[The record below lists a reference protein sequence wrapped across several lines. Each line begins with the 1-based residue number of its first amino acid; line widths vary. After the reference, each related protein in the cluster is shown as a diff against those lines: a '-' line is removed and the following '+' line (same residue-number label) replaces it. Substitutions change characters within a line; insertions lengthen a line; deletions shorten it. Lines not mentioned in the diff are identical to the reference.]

1 MKLTS
6 REKKIFFISILFL
19 LFGIKLF
26 IVSIQP
32 IYILNYIHDDFLFV
46 LRAFNILNG
55 NYLGNYNDIILSK
68 GIIGSLFI
76 ALANITKLG
85 YLKANHLI
93 YFIACL
99 SIIHMLSN
107 VIKSKKWLLIIYII
121 ILFNPISYSDAVSF
135 VYRDGIYISL
145 IMLFFSLSFEMFFNY
160 KSLKKIIF
168 YSITFGI
175 TFTCIYLCREE
186 TTWLYPYLILQ
197 YLIITLFI
205 IKDKSCL
212 KKFKKII
219 SMVVLPVV
227 ILGLSCTWI
236 ATLNYKY
243 YQRFVI
249 NDFTSKDFKDA
260 YGALTRIKQDDYINR
275 VPLNKKNRLKLYEL
289 SPTFNELKSYLE
301 NDGLKYTNEY
311 QNEYNEGFLYWAVRE
326 GTYKLGYYQNAQK
339 AKDFYKRL
347 ANEINDLCDNNKL
360 SCYSKRSSLTAPFI
374 KEEYSEFAKYVP
386 KTFITQLNYSNV
398 YVKIPNKNKTNRLF
412 NEITLN
418 KDNYTNKDLKSVRL
432 KVMNLILRIYQNI
445 NIYLMII
452 SIVLYTILIVK
463 FFKTN
468 FKNYKEIIV
477 LSALFCLYIVRI
489 LAVAFVAATEYKSA
503 INKCQYLSCC
513 YVIQSLFTILAIIFF
528 LKEYKNAIFNLSKRI
543 NRSNKIKH

>member
-32 IYILNYIHDDFLFV
+32 IYILNYIHDDSLFV
-46 LRAFNILNG
+46 LRSFNILNG

-186 TTWLYPYLILQ
+186 TTWLYPHLILQ

-301 NDGLKYTNEY
+301 NDGLKYTNEH

-326 GTYKLGYYQNAQK
+326 GAYKLGYYQNAQK

>member
-32 IYILNYIHDDFLFV
+32 IYILNYTHDDSLFV

-55 NYLGNYNDIILSK
+55 NYLGTYNDIILSK

-301 NDGLKYTNEY
+301 NDGLKYTNEH

-326 GTYKLGYYQNAQK
+326 GAYKLGYYQNAQK

>member
-1 MKLTS
+1 
-6 REKKIFFISILFL
+6 
-19 LFGIKLF
+19 
-26 IVSIQP
+26 
-32 IYILNYIHDDFLFV
+32 
-46 LRAFNILNG
+46 
-55 NYLGNYNDIILSK
+55 
-68 GIIGSLFI
+68 
-76 ALANITKLG
+76 
-85 YLKANHLI
+85 
-93 YFIACL
+93 
-99 SIIHMLSN
+99 
-107 VIKSKKWLLIIYII
+107 
-121 ILFNPISYSDAVSF
+121 
-135 VYRDGIYISL
+135 
-145 IMLFFSLSFEMFFNY
+145 
-160 KSLKKIIF
+160 
-168 YSITFGI
+168 
-175 TFTCIYLCREE
+175 
-186 TTWLYPYLILQ
+186 
-197 YLIITLFI
+197 
-205 IKDKSCL
+205 
-212 KKFKKII
+212 
-219 SMVVLPVV
+219 MVVLPVV

-301 NDGLKYTNEY
+301 NDGLKYTNEH

-326 GTYKLGYYQNAQK
+326 GAYKLGYYQNAQK

>member
-32 IYILNYIHDDFLFV
+32 IYILNYTHDDSLFV

-55 NYLGNYNDIILSK
+55 NYLGTYNDIILSK

-85 YLKANHLI
+85 YLKANHLL

-168 YSITFGI
+168 YSIAFGI
-175 TFTCIYLCREE
+175 TFACIYLCREE
-186 TTWLYPYLILQ
+186 TMWLYPYLILQ

-205 IKDKSCL
+205 IKDKFCL
-212 KKFKKII
+212 NKIKKII

-275 VPLNKKNRLKLYEL
+275 VPLNRKTRLKLYEL

-326 GTYKLGYYQNAQK
+326 GTYKLGYYKNAQK

-347 ANEINDLCDNNKL
+347 GNEINDLCDNNKL

-412 NEITLN
+412 NKVTLN
-418 KDNYTNKDLKSVRL
+418 KDYYTKEDLKSIRL
-432 KVMNLILRIYQNI
+432 KVMNLILKIYQNV

-452 SIVLYTILIVK
+452 SLVLYTILIVK
-463 FFKTN
+463 FFKSN
-468 FKNYKEIIV
+468 FKNYKEIII
-477 LSALFCLYIVRI
+477 LSALFCLYIIRI
-489 LAVAFVAATEYKSA
+489 VAVAFVAATEYKSA

-513 YVIQSLFTILAIIFF
+513 YVIQSLFTILTIIFF